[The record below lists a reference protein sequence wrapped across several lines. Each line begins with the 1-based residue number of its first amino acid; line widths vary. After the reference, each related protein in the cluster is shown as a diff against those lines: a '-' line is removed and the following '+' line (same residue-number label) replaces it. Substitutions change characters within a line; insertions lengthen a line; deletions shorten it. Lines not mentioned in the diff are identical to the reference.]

1 MTKTNARSVIASLL
15 VVAALILLFAA
26 ASVDAVAAGE
36 ETRAAG
42 YCSVCGETCSYTIG
56 YEQWTDSIHAVR
68 YWCSNCGNDQTGG
81 AASEPHTY
89 NAHGTC
95 TKCGYYN
102 SAYDQYLCDH
112 TSTYIRWNGCRWY
125 EYCYDCGELVD
136 SGTSHT
142 YEYGDW
148 EYYSSTRHVRTGTCT
163 RCGATTTER
172 ASHVK
177 TTKYDPHDDNQHS
190 KYTWCASCRSKLGTE
205 TLENHTLTSGSWEN
219 YSETQ
224 HRREKDCSKCGYEA
238 YDYADHA
245 FSYGAWTSV
254 SDTDHQ
260 REKTCSCGY
269 SSTETGAHRDG
280 DSDGLCD
287 DCGHQL
293 VIPFS
298 VTVPDSLVIA
308 VSENGAVNT
317 ADSARIINNSA
328 NAVRVRSVSV
338 SCENGWSIV
347 PYGHSMAGEKV
358 DSRLIGFKLNGAVT
372 EDTVSGGTA
381 ELQLTEG
388 DWDISGNGE
397 MPLSYDAVVSATS
410 SPLNGEK
417 VLTVCFVVGW
427 AQ

>member
-1 MTKTNARSVIASLL
+1 MTKTKARDIL
-15 VVAALILLFAA
+15 ALILVIAALFSLLALPGT
-26 ASVDAVAAGE
+26 DACAAGE
-36 ETRAAG
+36 ETRATG
-42 YCSVCGETCSYTIG
+42 YCSVCGETCSYTVD
-56 YEQWTDSIHAVR
+56 YEYWTDSIHAVR
-68 YWCSNCGNDQTGG
+68 RWCSNCGNDQSGG
-81 AASEPHTY
+81 AMSEPHSY

-102 SAYDQYLCDH
+102 SDYDQYLCNH
-112 TSTYIRWNGCRWY
+112 PSTYITWSGCSWY
-125 EYCYDCGELVD
+125 EYCRNCGELVD

-142 YEYGDW
+142 YEYGEW
-148 EYYSSTRHVRTGTCT
+148 TYSTSTRHVRTGTCT
-163 RCGATTTER
+163 KCGAATTER
-172 ASHVK
+172 GNHVRS
-177 TTKYDPHDDNQHS
+177 TKYDPYDDSRHS
-190 KYTWCASCRSKLGTE
+190 KYTWCELCRTKLGTE
-205 TLENHTLTSGSWEN
+205 TLEDHTLTSGNWE
-219 YSETQ
+219 SFSDTQ

-238 YDYADHA
+238 YEYADHD
-245 FSYGAWTSV
+245 FVYGNWTPV
-254 SDTDHQ
+254 SETDHQ

-269 SSTETGAHRDG
+269 SSSETGPHHDG

-298 VTVPDSLVIA
+298 VTVPDSLVIS

-317 ADSARIINNSA
+317 ADNARIINNSA
-328 NAVRVRSVSV
+328 NPVRVRSVSV
-338 SCENGWSIV
+338 SGENGWSIV

-372 EDTVSGGTA
+372 EDTAPGGYA
-381 ELQLTEG
+381 VLQLAEG
-388 DWDISGNGE
+388 EWDISGNGE

-427 AQ
+427 VQ